1 MDILFENQ
9 QQIVCIKNPGL
20 LSEEHLA
27 SPCLPG
33 LLREHTGAPVY
44 PVHRLDKETGGV
56 MVYAK
61 TSGEAARLSK
71 IIQNGG
77 MVKEYLAIL
86 CGRPEEDAGEWNDLL
101 FHDRAKNKTYAVR
114 RERRGVKPARLAYQV
129 LDTQG
134 NYTLVQIRLYTG
146 RTHQIRAQSAARKL
160 PLLGDRR
167 YGGEAAASLALWA
180 FRLTLPGPS
189 VYTACPPK
197 EGVWLPFT
205 ETLDKL
211 S

>member
-20 LSEEHLA
+20 LSEEHPA
-27 SPCLPG
+27 SSCLPG

-146 RTHQIRAQSAARKL
+146 RTHQIRAQSAVRKL